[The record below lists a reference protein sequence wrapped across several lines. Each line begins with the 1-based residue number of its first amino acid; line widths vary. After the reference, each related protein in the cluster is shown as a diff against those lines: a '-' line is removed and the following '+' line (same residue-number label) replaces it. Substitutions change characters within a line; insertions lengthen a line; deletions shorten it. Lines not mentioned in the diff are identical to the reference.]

1 MEFENGHFVLSE
13 RDIAARPG
21 VPEIFP
27 YEDADKYKR
36 ELLHKAKKVSDMAA
50 RYQMSPIHRDKGQH
64 SELVARA
71 CILVTMSE
79 EIQQE
84 VRVQEGMADVMTG
97 FEELLNKQS

>member
-36 ELLHKAKKVSDMAA
+36 ELLQEAKKVADMAA
-50 RYQMSPIHRDKGQH
+50 RYQMSPIHGDKDQH
-64 SELVARA
+64 LELVARA

-84 VRVQEGMADVMTG
+84 VRVHEEIADVISG